1 MNIFPKLSGKEGVK
15 NFNIKNQCDNPPNKS
30 LLKPKSLLIEIPEKS
45 KKRNFGKEIQNIG
58 LLTEQNIISFNHKKR
73 KRNKNDIIPIAKK
86 QDKNKEIKFCTKKIN
101 EQGNKNTINHNL
113 IIDKNCINISESKET
128 NENKE
133 NIQRLNNPITII
145 VENNNN
151 INIKSIKPNL
161 IKISITTNI
170 KLNSKGNNNSIK
182 KEAISNKLLN
192 NNNKKDKTLSKN
204 NIEEKNDIKII
215 KVNIQKDIN
224 IHDKN
229 NSIRYNLQRAK
240 EYLEEIHYNLKS
252 IESKGI
258 ALSNYM
264 SLIQTDI
271 NEKMRIILINW
282 LIEVHFKFHLLNETL
297 FICINIIDRYLSH
310 KNINRKYLQL
320 LGITSLF
327 IASKYE
333 EIYPP
338 SSKDLIYMTDNAYQ
352 IDEMIKM
359 ENEILGVLK
368 FELTYPTSLRFL
380 ELYGN
385 ILNLDENNFFRCYY
399 LNEVSLISY
408 NLCGICPSLIA
419 CACLY
424 INLKSNIMFSKGYN
438 EEELFKITGYEKA
451 EINSCLN
458 NLSYALIKM
467 EEPNNKFISIK
478 KKYALDKY
486 MNVSN
491 NKYMIETN

>member
-1 MNIFPKLSGKEGVK
+1 M
-15 NFNIKNQCDNPPNKS
+15 
-30 LLKPKSLLIEIPEKS
+30 
-45 KKRNFGKEIQNIG
+45 
-58 LLTEQNIISFNHKKR
+58 
-73 KRNKNDIIPIAKK
+73 
-86 QDKNKEIKFCTKKIN
+86 
-101 EQGNKNTINHNL
+101 
-113 IIDKNCINISESKET
+113 

-145 VENNNN
+145 AENNNN

-170 KLNSKGNNNSIK
+170 KLNNKGNNNSIK

-240 EYLEEIHYNLKS
+240 EYLEEIHTNLKS

-424 INLKSNIMFSKGYN
+424 INLKSNIMLFKGYN

-451 EINSCLN
+451 EINICLN
-458 NLSYALIKM
+458 NLLNALIKM

>member
-113 IIDKNCINISESKET
+113 IIDKNCINISESKEM

-170 KLNSKGNNNSIK
+170 KLNNKDNNNSIK

-224 IHDKN
+224 
-229 NSIRYNLQRAK
+229 RR
-240 EYLEEIHYNLKS
+240 
-252 IESKGI
+252 
-258 ALSNYM
+258 
-264 SLIQTDI
+264 
-271 NEKMRIILINW
+271 
-282 LIEVHFKFHLLNETL
+282 
-297 FICINIIDRYLSH
+297 
-310 KNINRKYLQL
+310 
-320 LGITSLF
+320 
-327 IASKYE
+327 
-333 EIYPP
+333 
-338 SSKDLIYMTDNAYQ
+338 
-352 IDEMIKM
+352 
-359 ENEILGVLK
+359 
-368 FELTYPTSLRFL
+368 
-380 ELYGN
+380 
-385 ILNLDENNFFRCYY
+385 
-399 LNEVSLISY
+399 
-408 NLCGICPSLIA
+408 
-419 CACLY
+419 
-424 INLKSNIMFSKGYN
+424 
-438 EEELFKITGYEKA
+438 
-451 EINSCLN
+451 
-458 NLSYALIKM
+458 
-467 EEPNNKFISIK
+467 
-478 KKYALDKY
+478 
-486 MNVSN
+486 
-491 NKYMIETN
+491 